1 MVGSRRLHDPME
13 WRWCPIVVPRAADRR
28 SRIAPMT
35 GPSSSGRLHASPAP
49 QGPPREIDAEEGRTI
64 LRALFAQYRI
74 KLMELLT
81 ASTAQTDDLFETH
94 SHIPDGEVEA
104 FKKKRPEWLER
115 FDKNLC
121 DLFERRVVEGL
132 RRQGRRPDQET
143 SLATLRVLTAFDHDR
158 QEALKDA
165 TKFLDRFTKREIAA
179 LDLRIEILLGDPGGG
194 RDIDN
199 PFSVSYILDAV
210 GASARAV
217 FPNPRVWRPFMERVL
232 ADLTPEI
239 NKLYISLNRFLAD
252 RGVLPEIKAALRARS
267 EFRPYDDRDLLP
279 TFSKM
284 LQEALPDV
292 PRDVHVPESLT
303 DPNAPPSLVF
313 ADSFASRPAI
323 HRAEIDPNEMSAA
336 KILAGL
342 AALAAV
348 PGGAGA
354 QGAGSMPAGAA
365 LAQAADATGGFPSLD
380 PLMALGTSTP
390 LFATLAHWQRLDLP
404 TAIAAAAP
412 RPAPGSTEG
421 MVVPLNLIPHIRA
434 AIEDQISNDTDR
446 ITMDVIALLFDYI
459 FRDKSI
465 PDSLRA
471 LFAKLQVPI
480 VKAALLDR
488 TFFSDKKHPARQLL
502 DHLAEAA
509 IGATHSAEYQDA
521 FAKLATQ
528 LVDDISRDFEIDVG
542 VFRTANLRLAAFIE
556 EEKQRV
562 EVATTEDVAEALEAE
577 EGEADRSQVRALLRD
592 KLAGV
597 DVPFEVRGFAETP
610 WADYMAKVRRDGG
623 EDSEGWKEA
632 VKTLDDMLWSITAKE
647 RATQKAQLT
656 KMIPKLIGALRK
668 GSMAVGLP
676 QERGRAFFE
685 ALYQL
690 HIAAIKTVTAAAATV
705 AAATPAEGAAPA
717 KPPMPALPA
726 VNVHD
731 YVSEMAVGTWLS
743 FMKEG
748 QVVNARLTW
757 VSPLRTKYLFTSR
770 SRARAFVYTPE
781 ELAYEIGAGQVSLVV
796 EPVPLFDRAVSAALN
811 ELGARQ
817 PTGAPKPAVLAPV

>member
-1 MVGSRRLHDPME
+1 
-13 WRWCPIVVPRAADRR
+13 
-28 SRIAPMT
+28 MT
-35 GPSSSGRLHASPAP
+35 ESPSSGRLQPKP
-49 QGPPREIDAEEGRTI
+49 RLLEQPPSIDPEEGRSI
-64 LRALFAQYRI
+64 LRALFAQWRV
-74 KLMELLT
+74 KLMELVK
-81 ASTAQTDDLFETH
+81 ASIAECDDLFESQ
-94 SHIPDGEVEA
+94 SHIPDGEVEI
-104 FKKKRPEWLER
+104 FKKKRAEWLDK
-115 FDKNLC
+115 FDKTLC
-121 DLFERRVVEGL
+121 DLFERRVVEGV

-158 QEALKDA
+158 QSALKDA

-179 LDLRIEILLGDPGGG
+179 LDLRIETLLGETAG
-194 RDIDN
+194 RDVDN
-199 PFSVSYILDAV
+199 PFSISYILDTL
-210 GASARAV
+210 GSSARAV
-217 FPNPRVWRPFMERVL
+217 YPDPRMWRPFMERVL

-279 TFSKM
+279 TFTKLM
-284 LQEALPDV
+284 HDALPEAPLDV
-292 PRDVHVPESLT
+292 VVPDALA

-313 ADSFASRPAI
+313 SDSFANQAVTTRGGPGA
-323 HRAEIDPNEMSAA
+323 NEMSAA

-348 PGGAGA
+348 PAGGAG
-354 QGAGSMPAGAA
+354 PGAA
-365 LAQAADATGGFPSLD
+365 AAAPLDASGFPSLD

-412 RPAPGSTEG
+412 KPAPGSAEG

-465 PDSLRA
+465 PDSLRN
-471 LFAKLQVPI
+471 LFGRLQVPI

-502 DHLAEAA
+502 DRLAEASV
-509 IGATHSAEYQDA
+509 GASQTEAYQDA
-521 FAKLATQ
+521 FAKLATE
-528 LVDDISRDFEIDVG
+528 LVEQISRDFEIDVG

-556 EEKQRV
+556 EESRRV
-562 EVATTEDVAEALEAE
+562 DAATTDDVAEALQAE
-577 EGEADRSQVRALLRD
+577 EGESDRSQVRAFMRD
-592 KLAGV
+592 RLAGLE
-597 DVPFEVRGFAETP
+597 VPFEVRGFAETT
-610 WADYMAKVRRDGG
+610 WADYMAKVRSEQG
-623 EDSEGWKEA
+623 EDSDAWKDA
-632 VKTLDDMLWSITAKE
+632 VKTLDDMLWSITAKD
-647 RATQKAQLT
+647 RSAQKAQLT
-656 KMIPKLIGALRK
+656 RMIPKLIGALRK
-668 GSMAVGLP
+668 GSIAAGVP
-676 QERGRAFFE
+676 PERGRVFFE

-690 HIAAIKTVTAAAATV
+690 HIAAIKSAAAA
-705 AAATPAEGAAPA
+705 AAAAEAGEK

-731 YVSEMAVGTWLS
+731 YVSEMAVGTWLA
-743 FMKEG
+743 FNKEG
-748 QVVNARLTW
+748 QTINARLTW

-781 ELAYEIGAGQVSLVV
+781 ELVFEIEAGQVSLVV

-817 PTGAPKPAVLAPV
+817 PPQQGGKPAVLAPA

>member
-1 MVGSRRLHDPME
+1 M
-13 WRWCPIVVPRAADRR
+13 A
-28 SRIAPMT
+28 
-35 GPSSSGRLHASPAP
+35 GPSPSGRLHPTPGAEEPA
-49 QGPPREIDAEEGRTI
+49 RVIDAEEGRSL
-64 LRALFAQYRI
+64 LRALFAQYRV
-74 KLMELLT
+74 KLMELLR

-94 SHIPDGEVEA
+94 TAIPDGDVEA
-104 FKKKRPEWLER
+104 FKKKRPEWLDK
-115 FDKNLC
+115 FDKALC
-121 DLFERRVVEGL
+121 DLFERRVVEGV
-132 RRQGRRPDQET
+132 RRQGRRPDQDT

-165 TKFLDRFTKREIAA
+165 TRFLDRFTKREIAA
-179 LDLRIEILLGDPGGG
+179 LDLRIEALLGDPGTH
-194 RDIDN
+194 DIDN

-210 GASARAV
+210 GSSARV
-217 FPNPRVWRPFMERVL
+217 VYPNPRVWRPFMERVL

-284 LQEALPDV
+284 MQEALPEV
-292 PRDVHVPESLT
+292 VVPEALA
-303 DPNAPPSLVF
+303 DPHAPPSLVF
-313 ADSFASRPAI
+313 ADSFGPTRPAAGRSL
-323 HRAEIDPNEMSAA
+323 HDPNEMSAA

-348 PGGAGA
+348 P
-354 QGAGSMPAGAA
+354 AA
-365 LAQAADATGGFPSLD
+365 AANAASAPSSSADATGGFPSLD

-412 RPAPGSTEG
+412 QPSTGSTEG

-434 AIEDQISNDTDR
+434 AIEDQIGNDTDR
-446 ITMDVIALLFDYI
+446 ITMDVISLLFDYI

-488 TFFSDKKHPARQLL
+488 TFFSDKRHPARQLL

-509 IGATHSAEYQDA
+509 IGATQSSAYQDA
-521 FAKLATQ
+521 FARVTTD
-528 LVDDISRDFEIDVG
+528 LVDDICRDFEIDVG

-556 EEKQRV
+556 EEKRRV
-562 EVATTEDVAEALEAE
+562 EDATTGDVAEALQAE
-577 EGEADRSQVRALLRD
+577 EGEADRSHVRAYLRG

-597 DVPFEVRGFAETP
+597 DVPVEVRGFVETT
-610 WADYMAKVRRDGG
+610 WADHMSRLRVEHG
-623 EDSEGWKEA
+623 EDSDAWKEA
-632 VKTLDDMLWSITAKE
+632 VKTLDDMLWSITAKD
-647 RATQKAQLT
+647 RSSQKAQLT
-656 KMIPKLIGALRK
+656 KMIPKLIAGLRK
-668 GSMAVGLP
+668 GSTAVGLAP
-676 QERGRAFFE
+676 ERGRVFFE

-690 HIAAIKTVTAAAATV
+690 HIAAIKSAAAA
-705 AAATPAEGAAPA
+705 AEITPERSPA
-717 KPPMPALPA
+717 PALPA
-726 VNVHD
+726 VTVHD

-743 FMKEG
+743 FTKEG
-748 QVVNARLTW
+748 QSVNARLTW

-781 ELAYEIGAGQVSLVV
+781 ELAYEINAGEVSLVV

-817 PTGAPKPAVLAPV
+817 PPPAPGPKPVALAPA

>member
-1 MVGSRRLHDPME
+1 MVGPPTTTGRLQPT
-13 WRWCPIVVPRAADRR
+13 PRA
-28 SRIAPMT
+28 
-35 GPSSSGRLHASPAP
+35 
-49 QGPPREIDAEEGRTI
+49 QEPRQDIDAEEGRSI

-74 KLMELLT
+74 KLMDLLR
-81 ASTAQTDDLFETH
+81 ASVAQTDDLFETR
-94 SHIPDGEVEA
+94 SEIPDGDVEA
-104 FKKKRPEWLER
+104 FKKKRPEWLEK
-115 FDKNLC
+115 FDKTLC
-121 DLFERRVVEGL
+121 DLFERRVVEGV

-165 TKFLDRFTKREIAA
+165 TRFLDRFTKREIAA
-179 LDLRIEILLGDPGGG
+179 LDLRIEQLLGDPGP

-210 GASARAV
+210 GSSARQV
-217 FPNPRVWRPFMERVL
+217 YPNPRVWRPFMERVL
-232 ADLTPEI
+232 SDLTPEI

-267 EFRPYDDRDLLP
+267 EFHPSDDRDLLP
-279 TFSKM
+279 TFTKM
-284 LQEALPDV
+284 MNEALPEV
-292 PRDVHVPESLT
+292 VVPETLA

-313 ADSFASRPAI
+313 ADSFAQKPII
-323 HRAEIDPNEMSAA
+323 HRGEADPNEMSAA

-342 AALAAV
+342 ATLAAV
-348 PGGAGA
+348 PAAAGV
-354 QGAGSMPAGAA
+354 AGAA
-365 LAQAADATGGFPSLD
+365 PASADATGGFPSLD

-412 RPAPGSTEG
+412 KPAPGSTEG

-465 PDSLRA
+465 PDTLRN

-509 IGATHSAEYQDA
+509 VGATHSGDYQDA
-521 FAKLATQ
+521 FAKLATD
-528 LVDDISRDFEIDVG
+528 LVDHICRDFEIDVG

-577 EGEADRSQVRALLRD
+577 EGEADRSHVRAYLRD
-592 KLAGV
+592 KLAGA
-597 DVPFEVRGFAETP
+597 DVPFEVRGFVETT
-610 WADYMAKVRRDGG
+610 WADYMAKVRHEQGEESDG
-623 EDSEGWKEA
+623 WNEA
-632 VKTLDDMLWSITAKE
+632 VKTLDDMLWSITAKD
-647 RATQKAQLT
+647 RSSQKAQLT
-656 KMIPKLIGALRK
+656 KMIPKLIMALRK
-668 GSMAVGLP
+668 GSTVVGLAP
-676 QERGRAFFE
+676 ERGRAFFE

-690 HIAAIKTVTAAAATV
+690 HIAAIKSAALAESEAAT
-705 AAATPAEGAAPA
+705 
-717 KPPMPALPA
+717 KPPPPPLPV

-748 QVVNARLTW
+748 QPVNARLTW

-781 ELAYEIGAGQVSLVV
+781 ELAYEISAGQVTLVV
-796 EPVPLFDRAVSAALN
+796 EPVPLVDRAVSAALN

-817 PTGAPKPAVLAPV
+817 PPQPPGAKTVALAPA

>member
-1 MVGSRRLHDPME
+1 M
-13 WRWCPIVVPRAADRR
+13 A
-28 SRIAPMT
+28 
-35 GPSSSGRLHASPAP
+35 GPSPSGRLHPIPGAEEPA
-49 QGPPREIDAEEGRTI
+49 RVIDAEEGRSL
-64 LRALFAQYRI
+64 LRALFAQYRV
-74 KLMELLT
+74 KLMELLR
-81 ASTAQTDDLFETH
+81 ASIAQTDDLFETH
-94 SHIPDGEVEA
+94 TAIPDGDVEA
-104 FKKKRPEWLER
+104 FKKKRPEWLDK
-115 FDKNLC
+115 FDKALC
-121 DLFERRVVEGL
+121 DLFERRVVEGV
-132 RRQGRRPDQET
+132 RRQGRRPDQDT

-165 TKFLDRFTKREIAA
+165 TRFLDRFTKREIAA
-179 LDLRIEILLGDPGGG
+179 LDLRIEALLGDPGTH
-194 RDIDN
+194 DIDN

-210 GASARAV
+210 GSSARIV
-217 FPNPRVWRPFMERVL
+217 YPNPRVWRPFMERVL

-284 LQEALPDV
+284 MQEALPNV
-292 PRDVHVPESLT
+292 VVPESLA
-303 DPNAPPSLVF
+303 DPHAPPSLVF
-313 ADSFASRPAI
+313 ADSFAGRPASA
-323 HRAEIDPNEMSAA
+323 RSVNDPNEMSAA

-348 PGGAGA
+348 PGGG
-354 QGAGSMPAGAA
+354 AGAA
-365 LAQAADATGGFPSLD
+365 ATAPADATGGFPSLD

-404 TAIAAAAP
+404 TAIAAAVP
-412 RPAPGSTEG
+412 KPASGSAEG

-446 ITMDVIALLFDYI
+446 ITMDVISLLFDYI

-509 IGATHSAEYQDA
+509 IGATQSGAYQDA
-521 FAKLATQ
+521 FARVTTD
-528 LVDDISRDFEIDVG
+528 LVDEICRDFEIDVG
-542 VFRTANLRLAAFIE
+542 VFRTANLRLAAFME
-556 EEKQRV
+556 EEKKRV

-577 EGEADRSQVRALLRD
+577 EGEADRSHVRAFLRD

-597 DVPFEVRGFAETP
+597 DVPFEVRGFVETT
-610 WADYMAKVRRDGG
+610 WADYMASVRVEHG
-623 EDSEGWKEA
+623 EESDAWKDAE
-632 VKTLDDMLWSITAKE
+632 KTLDDMLWSITAKD
-647 RATQKAQLT
+647 RSSQKAQLT
-656 KMIPKLIGALRK
+656 KMIPKLIAGLRK
-668 GSMAVGLP
+668 GSAAAGLAP
-676 QERGRAFFE
+676 ERGRLFFE

-690 HIAAIKTVTAAAATV
+690 HIAAIKSAAAAETS
-705 AAATPAEGAAPA
+705 AE
-717 KPPMPALPA
+717 KPHQPALPG
-726 VNVHD
+726 VTVHD

-748 QVVNARLTW
+748 QAVNARLTW

-781 ELAYEIGAGQVSLVV
+781 ELAYEISAGEVSLVV

-817 PTGAPKPAVLAPV
+817 PTQPPGPTPVALAPA

>member
-1 MVGSRRLHDPME
+1 MVGPPTTARRLQ
-13 WRWCPIVVPRAADRR
+13 
-28 SRIAPMT
+28 ST
-35 GPSSSGRLHASPAP
+35 PSAQGQRPA
-49 QGPPREIDAEEGRTI
+49 IDAEEGRSI
-64 LRALFAQYRI
+64 LRALFAQYRLR
-74 KLMELLT
+74 LMDLLR
-81 ASTAQTDDLFETH
+81 ASVAQTDDLFETR
-94 SHIPDGEVEA
+94 SEIPDGDVEA
-104 FKKKRPEWLER
+104 FKKKRPEWLEN
-115 FDKNLC
+115 FDKTLC
-121 DLFERRVVEGL
+121 DLFERRVVEGV

-165 TKFLDRFTKREIAA
+165 TRFLDRFTKREIAA
-179 LDLRIEILLGDPGGG
+179 LDLRIEVLLGDPGP

-210 GASARAV
+210 GSSARQV
-217 FPNPRVWRPFMERVL
+217 YPNPRVWRPFMERVL
-232 ADLTPEI
+232 SDLTPEI

-267 EFRPYDDRDLLP
+267 EFHPSDDRDLLP

-284 LQEALPDV
+284 LQDALPDV
-292 PRDVHVPESLT
+292 PRDVVVPESFA

-313 ADSFASRPAI
+313 ADSFAQKPVI
-323 HRAEIDPNEMSAA
+323 HRAEADPNEMSAA

-342 AALAAV
+342 AALATV
-348 PGGAGA
+348 P
-354 QGAGSMPAGAA
+354 AA
-365 LAQAADATGGFPSLD
+365 SGTAAAPPSADAPGGFPSLD

-412 RPAPGSTEG
+412 KPAPGSTEG

-471 LFAKLQVPI
+471 LFARLQVPI

-488 TFFSDKKHPARQLL
+488 SFFSDKKHPARQLL

-509 IGATHSAEYQDA
+509 VGAMHSGDYQDA
-521 FAKLATQ
+521 FARLASD
-528 LVDDISRDFEIDVG
+528 LVDEICRDFEIDVG

-562 EVATTEDVAEALEAE
+562 EVATTDDVAEALEAE
-577 EGEADRSQVRALLRD
+577 QGEADRSQVRAYLRD
-592 KLAGV
+592 KLAGA
-597 DVPFEVRGFAETP
+597 DVPFEVRGFVETT
-610 WADYMAKVRRDGG
+610 WADYMAKVREEGG
-623 EDSEGWKEA
+623 EDSDGWKDA
-632 VKTLDDMLWSITAKE
+632 AKTLDDMLWSITAKD
-647 RATQKAQLT
+647 RSSQKAQLT
-656 KMIPKLIGALRK
+656 KMIPKLIMALRK
-668 GSMAVGLP
+668 GGTAVGLAP
-676 QERGRAFFE
+676 ERGRAFFE

-690 HIAAIKTVTAAAATV
+690 HIAAIKSAAAAES
-705 AAATPAEGAAPA
+705 AAAA
-717 KPPMPALPA
+717 KPPTPALPV

-748 QVVNARLTW
+748 QPVNARLTW

-781 ELAYEIGAGQVSLVV
+781 ELAYEISAGQVTLVV

-817 PTGAPKPAVLAPV
+817 PPQPPGAKPVALAPA

>member
-1 MVGSRRLHDPME
+1 
-13 WRWCPIVVPRAADRR
+13 
-28 SRIAPMT
+28 MT
-35 GPSSSGRLHASPAP
+35 GPSSSGRLQPTPGAQEPTRS
-49 QGPPREIDAEEGRTI
+49 IDAEEGRSI
-64 LRALFAQYRI
+64 LRALFAQYRV
-74 KLMELLT
+74 KLMEFLR
-81 ASTAQTDDLFETH
+81 ASVAQTDDLFESH
-94 SHIPDGEVEA
+94 STTPDGEIEA
-104 FKKKRPEWLER
+104 FRKKRPEWLEK
-115 FDKNLC
+115 FDKTLC
-121 DLFERRVVEGL
+121 DLFERRVVEGV

-165 TKFLDRFTKREIAA
+165 TRFLDRFTKREIAA
-179 LDLRIEILLGDPGGG
+179 LDLRIEMLLGDPGP

-199 PFSVSYILDAV
+199 PFAVTYILDAV
-210 GASARAV
+210 GVSARTV
-217 FPNPRVWRPFMERVL
+217 YPDPRVWRPFMERVL
-232 ADLTPEI
+232 SDLTPEI

-267 EFRPYDDRDLLP
+267 EFRPYDDRELLP

-284 LQEALPDV
+284 MHDALPEV
-292 PRDVHVPESLT
+292 PRDVVVPESLA

-313 ADSFASRPAI
+313 ADSFASKPAI
-323 HRAEIDPNEMSAA
+323 HRGDADPNEMSAA
-336 KILAGL
+336 KILASL
-342 AALAAV
+342 AALATV
-348 PGGAGA
+348 PAAAGT
-354 QGAGSMPAGAA
+354 PGAA
-365 LAQAADATGGFPSLD
+365 GPADAPGGFPSLD

-412 RPAPGSTEG
+412 KPAPGSTEG
-421 MVVPLNLIPHIRA
+421 MVVHLNLIPHIRA

-509 IGATHSAEYQDA
+509 VGANQSGAYQDA
-521 FAKLATQ
+521 FAKLAID
-528 LVDDISRDFEIDVG
+528 LVDDICRDFEIDVG

-556 EEKQRV
+556 DEKQQV
-562 EVATTEDVAEALEAE
+562 EAATTEDVAEALEAE
-577 EGEADRSQVRALLRD
+577 EGEADRSQVRAFLRD
-592 KLAGV
+592 RLAGI
-597 DVPFEVRGFAETP
+597 DAPFEVRGFVETT
-610 WADYMAKVRRDGG
+610 WADYMAKVRREQG
-623 EDSEGWKEA
+623 EDGDGWKEA
-632 VKTLDDMLWSITAKE
+632 VKLLDDLLWSITAKE
-647 RATQKAQLT
+647 RSSQKANLT
-656 KMIPKLIGALRK
+656 KMIPKLIGGLRK

-676 QERGRAFFE
+676 PERGRMFFE
-685 ALYQL
+685 ALYEL
-690 HIAAIKTVTAAAATV
+690 HIAAIKPLSTVEGGTA
-705 AAATPAEGAAPA
+705 P
-717 KPPMPALPA
+717 KSPALPLPA
-726 VNVHD
+726 VSMHD
-731 YVSEMAVGTWLS
+731 YVSEMAVGTWLA
-743 FMKEG
+743 FTKEG
-748 QVVNARLTW
+748 QPINARLTW

-781 ELAYEIGAGQVSLVV
+781 ELAFEIGAGQVSLVV

-811 ELGARQ
+811 ELGTRQ
-817 PTGAPKPAVLAPV
+817 PPNATKPAVPAPA